1 MKEALKLAL
10 EALKKTQSEG
20 YNLPSMAISEAILVA
35 EAVLAQPEQ
44 STTCGEPVAWQ
55 VEMFIDGAWVPLGNP
70 QRNKTRAEALAS
82 NPSLPKEQQRIF
94 PLYTTPPQRTWID
107 LTDDEVTEIVG
118 SSDYRYDV
126 ARAAEAKSKEK
137 NHDHR

>member
-55 VEMFIDGAWVPLGNP
+55 VEMFIDGVWVSLGNP
-70 QRNKTRAEALAS
+70 QKNKTRAEALAS
-82 NPSLPKEQQRIF
+82 NPSLPKEHQRIF
-94 PLYTTPPQRTWID
+94 PLYTTPPQPD
-107 LTDDEVTEIVG
+107 QKIVG
-118 SSDYRYDV
+118 TVGDLFDERV
-126 ARAAEAKSKEK
+126 ISKLELDRDFLVYTTPPK
-137 NHDHR
+137 ENT